1 MGNLPRWEDLE
12 LQADQVV
19 DEVFSGVES
28 SLEPTFTGLD
38 ELLPERGR
46 EEAPPEKTTFIG
58 RIKPASRGE
67 WLFLGTALSSVAL
80 ASSVWFSVWFQ
91 ANPTTVAKTQEVP
104 QAEPSSL
111 QPSVTAAVA
120 PVSAASVLLVAAANQ
135 EEKILRRYKQDIQAT
150 KTALGSKAGNKAN
163 PFFPSVKITPT
174 ASSGTVITALP
185 PGSQQP
191 FQVLKGQAP
200 SVLQPAQAVA
210 QVPLKVQPAQPRIYA
225 AVPQRYNIPPLP
237 RILPAPPSLRPL
249 KANGSGSLPPLP
261 SPSQM
266 QTAVP
271 NPSPSSA
278 VQTATPATPATG
290 TSATP
295 QSSDN
300 TQTSVKAPSQVQ
312 AKQPP
317 QTVASAAPA
326 HSLVGIMGTGSKR
339 QTALIKTGD
348 SMKEVLPGDQVGGGW
363 VLQSIAENQVTMQQG
378 SQTKVLTL
386 GDP

>member
-1 MGNLPRWEDLE
+1 VGNLPRWEDLE

-28 SLEPTFTGLD
+28 SLDPTFTNLE
-38 ELLPERGR
+38 ELLPERGH
-46 EEAPPEKTTFIG
+46 EEAPPEKTTFIE
-58 RIKPASRGE
+58 RIKPGSRGE

-80 ASSVWFSVWFQ
+80 AGSVWFSVWFQ
-91 ANPTTVAKTQEVP
+91 ANPSTVAKAQEVP
-104 QAEPSSL
+104 QAEPPSL
-111 QPSVTAAVA
+111 QPPVTAAVA
-120 PVSAASVLLVAAANQ
+120 PVSAASVLPVAAVNQ
-135 EEKILRRYKQDIQAT
+135 EEKIIQRYKQDIQAT
-150 KTALGSKAGNKAN
+150 KTALGNKAGNKAN

-174 ASSGTVITALP
+174 AASGTVITALP

-191 FQVLKGQAP
+191 FQVPKGQTP
-200 SVLQPAQAVA
+200 TVLQPAQAVA
-210 QVPLKVQPAQPRIYA
+210 QAPLKVQPAQPRIYA
-225 AVPQRYNIPPLP
+225 SVPQRYNIPPLP

-261 SPSQM
+261 SPNQM
-266 QTAVP
+266 QAAVP
-271 NPSPSSA
+271 NPSPSNA
-278 VQTATPATPATG
+278 VQTAAPATG
-290 TSATP
+290 TNAAP
-295 QSSDN
+295 QSPDN
-300 TQTSVKAPSQVQ
+300 TQTAARATSQ

-378 SQTKVLTL
+378 NQTKVLTL